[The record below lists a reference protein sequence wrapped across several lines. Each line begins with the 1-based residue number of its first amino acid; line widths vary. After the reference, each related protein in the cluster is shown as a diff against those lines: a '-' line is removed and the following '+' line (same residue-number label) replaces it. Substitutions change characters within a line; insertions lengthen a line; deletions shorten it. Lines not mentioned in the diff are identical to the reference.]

1 MEEAVDEVTHMPL
14 TVVDITCC
22 PSLLVR
28 DGIELLGANFFET
41 NAFNTTPA
49 EIAGLMVAAYEVV
62 AFTVDFPFAITGIL
76 GFDVWVT

>member
-1 MEEAVDEVTHMPL
+1 MPL

-28 DGIELLGANFFET
+28 DGIGLLGANFFET
-41 NAFNTTPA
+41 NTFDATPA
-49 EIAGLMVAAYEVV
+49 EIAGLVVTAYEVV
-62 AFTVDFPFAITGIL
+62 VFTVVFPFAITGIL